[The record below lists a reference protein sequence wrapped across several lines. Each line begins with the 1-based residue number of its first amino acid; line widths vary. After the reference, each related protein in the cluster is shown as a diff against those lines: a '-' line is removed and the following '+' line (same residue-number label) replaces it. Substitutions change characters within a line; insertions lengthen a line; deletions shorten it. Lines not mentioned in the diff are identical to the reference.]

1 LEVSF
6 AAVSTLPTT
15 ETVEGGL
22 KGALS
27 GLLGNTAGAG
37 LAPEGLSS
45 NPGIATGSGGGVL
58 LNGVKTCSAL
68 GNTNDG
74 IIDPKPSSTG
84 LDVFGDLAAGTP
96 LDLPAC
102 GRVGS

>member
-6 AAVSTLPTT
+6 AAVSTLPST

-22 KGALS
+22 KGTLS
-27 GLLGNTAGAG
+27 ALLGNTAGAV
-37 LAPEGLSS
+37 APEGLSS

-58 LNGVKTCSAL
+58 ENGVKTCSAL

-84 LDVFGDLAAGTP
+84 LDVFGDLAAGPP